1 MPYKYPD
8 KVPSW
13 AKNKSASIQ
22 KTAIEVFNE
31 TLKET
36 DSEEKA
42 RIASIS
48 AMKNKEKKV
57 SKSSVIQKSLNQ
69 ERRLATF
76 IVLEPQ
82 DDDLT
87 TTDLHEDW
95 YDEETILD
103 ACIEFN
109 KSLNFR
115 KGSLMHM
122 VETEGYSFI
131 ESYVTPAEMKIGDQ
145 VIKKGT
151 WLQTIM
157 VKDEPQYDWIWE
169 GIKEGKFN
177 GLSVECTG
185 IVEEIETEE

>member
-8 KVPSW
+8 KVPPW

-36 DSEEKA
+36 DSDEKA

-69 ERRLATF
+69 EKRLATF

-82 DDDLT
+82 DADLT
-87 TTDLHEDW
+87 TTDLHDDW

-109 KSLNFR
+109 KSLNLR
-115 KGSLMHM
+115 KGSLIHM
-122 VETEGYSFI
+122 VETEGYFFI
-131 ESYVTPAEMKIGDQ
+131 ESYIAPVDMTIGEQ
-145 VIKKGT
+145 FIKKGT

-157 VKDEPQYDWIWE
+157 VKAEPQHDWIWE
-169 GIKEGKFN
+169 GIKKGRFN

-185 IVEEIETEE
+185 TVEVIQE

>member
-13 AKNKSASIQ
+13 AKN
-22 KTAIEVFNE
+22 
-31 TLKET
+31 
-36 DSEEKA
+36 
-42 RIASIS
+42 
-48 AMKNKEKKV
+48 
-57 SKSSVIQKSLNQ
+57 KSSVIQKSLNQ

-109 KSLNFR
+109 RFCR
-115 KGSLMHM
+115 KANLLH
-122 VETEGYSFI
+122 VVDTTAYEFV
-131 ESYVTPAEMKIGDQ
+131 ESYIIPCDTTIGDTQ
-145 VIKKGT
+145 IKKGS
-151 WLQTIM
+151 WLATIY
-157 VKDEPQYDWIWE
+157 VSETPLGDKIWE
-169 GIKEGKFN
+169 GIKSGEFN
-177 GLSVECTG
+177 GLSVQCTG
-185 IVEEIETEE
+185 LVEDISS

>member
-13 AKNKSASIQ
+13 AKNKSESVQ
-22 KTAIEVFNE
+22 KTAIEVFNN

-69 ERRLATF
+69 EKRLATF

-82 DDDLT
+82 DEDLS

-109 KSLNFR
+109 KSLNLR

-131 ESYVTPAEMKIGDQ
+131 ESYVTPAEMQIGDQ

-151 WLQTIM
+151 WLQTIQ
-157 VKDEPQYDWIWE
+157 VSSDWIWQ

-185 IVEEIETEE
+185 IVEDIEE

>member
-8 KVPSW
+8 KVPQW
-13 AKNKSASIQ
+13 AKSKSESVQ
-22 KTAIEVFNE
+22 KTAIEVFNS
-31 TLKET
+31 TLKEAG
-36 DSEEKA
+36 SEEKA

-69 ERRLATF
+69 EKRLATF

-82 DDDLT
+82 DSDLS

-109 KSLNFR
+109 KSLNLR

-122 VETEGYSFI
+122 VETEGYFFI
-131 ESYVTPAEMKIGDQ
+131 ESYIVPVDVTIGEQ
-145 VIKKGT
+145 FIKKGT

-169 GIKEGKFN
+169 GIKKGRFN

-185 IVEEIETEE
+185 IVEDIEE